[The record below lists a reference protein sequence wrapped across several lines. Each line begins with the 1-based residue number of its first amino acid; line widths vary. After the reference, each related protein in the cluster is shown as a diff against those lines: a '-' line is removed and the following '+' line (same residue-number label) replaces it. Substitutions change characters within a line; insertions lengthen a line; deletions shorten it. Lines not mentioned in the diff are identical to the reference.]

1 MNCAGLS
8 KPDKLYIMKIHKAL
22 RPGLL
27 LAFNLLVAAAI
38 SASGQSL
45 GTAKALPVNVSE
57 HKLESKLMDRQMP
70 YRVILPSGY
79 SDAKNS
85 SKRYP
90 TIYLLHG
97 LTGHYDNW
105 TTQTG
110 LAKYAETYQIIIV
123 TPEGDN
129 GWYTDSVSNP
139 NEKYES
145 YIVKELVPEIDS
157 KFRTISDRAHRAIG
171 GLSMGGYG
179 AIKFGLKYPGMFRLA
194 GSFSGALRAAQFSE
208 KNSGAIGKAIAN
220 IFGPEGSEIRLNNDI
235 FRLVTDIT
243 PEKVKDLPFIYL
255 DCGTE
260 DFIFS
265 QSRDFSALLIEKKIP
280 HEFRELPGGH
290 TWPYWD
296 RQVQEFLRLAD
307 RLFGPN

>member
-1 MNCAGLS
+1 
-8 KPDKLYIMKIHKAL
+8 MKIYKAL
-22 RPGLL
+22 RLGLL
-27 LAFNLLVAAAI
+27 LAINLLVAVAI
-38 SASGQSL
+38 STSGQSL
-45 GTAKALPVNVSE
+45 GTAKALPANVSE

>member
-1 MNCAGLS
+1 M
-8 KPDKLYIMKIHKAL
+8 
-22 RPGLL
+22 L
-27 LAFNLLVAAAI
+27 LALNLLVAAAI

-145 YIVKELVPEIDS
+145 YIVKELVPEIDF

>member
-1 MNCAGLS
+1 
-8 KPDKLYIMKIHKAL
+8 MKIHKAL

-27 LAFNLLVAAAI
+27 LALNLLVAAAI

-145 YIVKELVPEIDS
+145 YIVKELVLEIDS

-208 KNSGAIGKAIAN
+208 KNSGAIGKAIAKKR
-220 IFGPEGSEIRLNNDI
+220 G
-235 FRLVTDIT
+235 
-243 PEKVKDLPFIYL
+243 KVKE
-255 DCGTE
+255 G
-260 DFIFS
+260 
-265 QSRDFSALLIEKKIP
+265 FSAWRIDLDFNEQVKK
-280 HEFRELPGGH
+280 
-290 TWPYWD
+290 
-296 RQVQEFLRLAD
+296 
-307 RLFGPN
+307 

>member
-1 MNCAGLS
+1 
-8 KPDKLYIMKIHKAL
+8 MKIHKAL
-22 RPGLL
+22 RLGLL
-27 LAFNLLVAAAI
+27 LAVNLLNLLVAAAI
-38 SASGQSL
+38 STSGQSL
-45 GTAKALPVNVSE
+45 GTAKALPANVSE
-57 HKLESKLMDRQMP
+57 HKLESKLMNRQMP

-105 TTQTG
+105 TTKAG
-110 LAKYAETYQIIIV
+110 LAKYSETYQIIIV

>member
-22 RPGLL
+22 RLGLL
-27 LAFNLLVAAAI
+27 LALNLLVAAAI
-38 SASGQSL
+38 STSGQSL

-57 HKLESKLMDRQMP
+57 HKLESQLMDRQMP